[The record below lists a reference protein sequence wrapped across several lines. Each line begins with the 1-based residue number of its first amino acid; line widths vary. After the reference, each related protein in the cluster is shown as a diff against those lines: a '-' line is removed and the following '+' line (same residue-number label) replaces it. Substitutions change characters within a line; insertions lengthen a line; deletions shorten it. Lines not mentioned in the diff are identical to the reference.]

1 MGFTPH
7 YRLERSSLPLCFR
20 VQSLY
25 VLLLFLLLGGVGGL
39 AFEEWFWAVFACFD
53 VWCGGVSLFS
63 FPLFDL

>member
-25 VLLLFLLLGGVGGL
+25 VLLLGGVVGLTLEEWFRDVLVCFDVSCNGVGGL
-39 AFEEWFWAVFACFD
+39 SL
-53 VWCGGVSLFS
+53 SLFN
-63 FPLFDL
+63 L